1 MYAVIVT
8 GGKQYRVSEGTVL
21 KIEKL
26 EAEEGAN
33 VEFDKVLMIADGDKV
48 NLGAPHIVGAKVTGT
63 VQSHGKGDK
72 VVIVKFRRRKHYMR
86 QGTHRQHYTQIK
98 VTSIAAA

>member
-26 EAEEGAN
+26 EAAEGAS
-33 VEFDKVLMIADGDKV
+33 VEFDTVLLIANGDKV
-48 NLGAPHIVGAKVTGT
+48 NLGAPHIAGAKVVGT
-63 VQSHGKGDK
+63 VQGHGKSDK
-72 VVIVKFRRRKHYMR
+72 VTIVKFRRRKHYMR
-86 QGTHRQHYTQIK
+86 QGTHRQHYTEVK
-98 VTSIAAA
+98 VTSIAG

>member
-26 EAEEGAN
+26 EAAEGAN
-33 VEFDKVLMIADGDKV
+33 VEFDTVLLIADGDKV
-48 NLGAPHIVGAKVTGT
+48 NLGAPHIAGAKVVGT
-63 VQSHGKGDK
+63 VQGHGKSDK
-72 VVIVKFRRRKHYMR
+72 VTIVKFRRRKHYMR
-86 QGTHRQHYTQIK
+86 QGTHRQHYTEVK
-98 VTSIAAA
+98 VTSIAG

>member
-8 GGKQYRVSEGTVL
+8 GGKQYRVSEGTVV

-48 NLGAPHIVGAKVTGT
+48 NLGVPHIAGAKVTGT
-63 VQSHGKGDK
+63 VQSHGKSDK

-98 VTSIAAA
+98 VTSIAG

>member
-26 EAEEGAN
+26 QAEEGAN
-33 VEFDKVLMIADGDKV
+33 VEFDQVLLVANGDKV
-48 NLGAPHIVGAKVTGT
+48 NLGTPHVVGAKVTGT
-63 VQSHGKGDK
+63 VQSHGKRDK
-72 VVIVKFRRRKHYMR
+72 VTIVKFRRRKHYMR
-86 QGTHRQHYTQIK
+86 QGTHRQQYTEVK
-98 VTSIAAA
+98 VTSIAGL